1 MRLMHAGSIDVWR
14 FVCDRLR
21 RRKGVALLVV
31 VQSKGSAPGKTGFKM
46 AVGADGKLAGT
57 IGGGKIEYDTV
68 EEARRMLRGK
78 SPRAVV
84 RVKVH
89 HLEHPQT
96 SGMICGGRQTV
107 LIYPC
112 RTGDLPA
119 VESLLNQKPGTLR
132 ISRAGVSLSARQ
144 LRGRWIYT
152 EKIRPPDTLY
162 IVGGGHVGL
171 ALSRVMSALDFRI
184 VVFDTRPDVE
194 TLAQNVFA
202 HEKRVMPFA
211 EVGPAIP
218 AGTRSYAVI
227 MTPSHAADEL
237 VLRQLVHKRL
247 RYLGLM
253 ASRRKARLILGKLR
267 AEGCPDKFL
276 QNVHSPVGLPIASH
290 TPAEIAISIAAEIIQ
305 LRNS

>member
-1 MRLMHAGSIDVWR
+1 MHADSVDVWR

-21 RRKGVALLVV
+21 RRKHVVLLVV
-31 VQSKGSAPGKTGFKM
+31 VESKGSAPGRTGFKM
-46 AVGADGKLAGT
+46 AVGANGKLVGT

-68 EEARRMLRGK
+68 EEARRMLREK

-89 HLEHPQT
+89 LLEHPQT
-96 SGMICGGRQTV
+96 SGMICGGQQTV

-112 RTGDLPA
+112 RTDDLPA
-119 VESLLNQKPGTLR
+119 VELLLNQKPGTLR
-132 ISRAGVSLSARQ
+132 ISRTGISLSNRRP
-144 LRGRWIYT
+144 RGRWIYI
-152 EKIRPPDTLY
+152 EKIRLPDTLY

-194 TLAQNVFA
+194 TLTQNVFA

-211 EVGPAIP
+211 EVGQAIP

-227 MTPSHAADEL
+227 MTPSHVADEL

-253 ASRRKARLILGKLR
+253 ASRRKARLLLGKLR

-276 QNVHSPVGLPIASH
+276 QNVHSPVGLQIASH